1 MTDQRPSEHE
11 GFDALA
17 RIAERAARARWR
29 LEQTTLDVWGG
40 RGAMPEPATREAC
53 VAAIERTVEEV
64 GEA

>member
-1 MTDQRPSEHE
+1 MTERPSEHD

-40 RGAMPEPATREAC
+40 RGAMPEPAATDA
-53 VAAIERTVEEV
+53 VVDAIEETVAEV
-64 GEA
+64 GGE